1 VTRFAAL
8 YSKAKAAFPAIAF
21 FGGFIWDALTLG
33 RAVTSLDLWMLLG
46 YLVAAAGLLVLMG
59 RRGRLGGPAVPRAG
73 HGPAADPVSAPLSAL
88 PASDAPPT
96 GFAKTLHW
104 IREEGP
110 VFGLQFCFGSMFSAL
125 FILYFLST
133 SYLPGFLVAVALLAL
148 LVANEFLEDHYHRF
162 TLTWA
167 LFGTCAILFLNFAL
181 PHVMGSIHAVWF
193 FLSTAAGV
201 GLTHVAKRLSSKA
214 KGSLWPTHTVA
225 LALAGL
231 YLLNAIPPVPL
242 VKKNVSICRNLER
255 TDGTY
260 TAEIEAPPV
269 WAPWRSSETRVRQR
283 AGEKIF
289 CFTSIFAPKGL
300 HLTLFHS
307 WRYDDPKKGWTET
320 SRIGFPI
327 SGGRAEGFRGYTY
340 KRNLSPGKWEV
351 RLETEAGRVLGVV
364 GFRCEATADTALQVK
379 KVILD

>member
-1 VTRFAAL
+1 MTRFPAL

-21 FGGFIWDALTLG
+21 FGGFIWDAATLG
-33 RAVTSLDLWMLLG
+33 RAVTSLDLWMMFG
-46 YLVAAAGLLVLMG
+46 YLAFAAGLLVLMG
-59 RRGRLGGPAVPRAG
+59 RRGRLR
-73 HGPAADPVSAPLSAL
+73 GPAAAPSAPVASASDPVG
-88 PASDAPPT
+88 APPSRIL
-96 GFAKTLHW
+96 KTLHA
-104 IREEGP
+104 IRDEGP
-110 VFGLQFCFGSMFSAL
+110 VFCLQFCFGSMFSAL

-133 SYLPGFLVAVALLAL
+133 SYLPGFLVALGLLAL
-148 LVANEFLEDHYHRF
+148 LVANEFLEDQYHRF

-167 LFGTCAILFLNFAL
+167 LFGTCAILFLNFAI
-181 PHVMGSIHAVWF
+181 PHVMGSINAIWF

-201 GLTHVAKRLSSKA
+201 GLAYLAKRLSPKA
-214 KGSLWPTHTVA
+214 RGSLWPTYAVA
-225 LALAGL
+225 LSLAGL

-255 TDGTY
+255 VEGVY
-260 TAEIEAPPV
+260 AAEIEAPPV

-283 AGEKIF
+283 NGEKIF

-300 HLTLFHS
+300 HATLYHT
-307 WRYDDPKKGWTET
+307 WRYDDPRKGWTEA

-327 SGGRAEGFRGYTY
+327 AGGRAEGFRGYTY

-351 RLETEAGRVLGVV
+351 RLETEAGRVLGLVR
-364 GFRCEATADTALQVK
+364 FRCEATADTAMQVK